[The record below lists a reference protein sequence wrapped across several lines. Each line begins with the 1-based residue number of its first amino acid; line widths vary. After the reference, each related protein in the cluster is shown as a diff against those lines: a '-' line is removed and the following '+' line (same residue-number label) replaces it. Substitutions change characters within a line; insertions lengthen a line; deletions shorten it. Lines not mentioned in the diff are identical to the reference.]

1 MDKRMG
7 WNLDSREHATFN
19 WIRPIPVHHGESVPP
34 SGGRTCSKVGSPFNP
49 IPVPVLDTARI
60 MAGPTLH
67 MRVFKRRFVFRI
79 AVVLLVVFWVTVLGP
94 EPPARISISP
104 GELVRAVT
112 IQRDSLIELCLIDH
126 VDPNGHDAQ
135 GRTPLLIAT
144 SQQDWKTAQRLIGVG
159 ALVDLADQNGFTP
172 LMATAMHGNLEIFRE
187 LLARSTRLHAEAR
200 CKDGTDLLGTA
211 LDGGNREIVRSV
223 VERLPTM
230 PQWRSST
237 QRALQAA
244 LMTGDKGEI
253 QLLLNKISAPPTPE
267 GKNVPLLAYAIAGN
281 DSSLFSTLLTCGA
294 DPNTVLPASCDKDF
308 LAMLPSKGFSSYI
321 EGDRGVTVLMLAAG
335 LDREDYLRTLLG
347 TKANRNLLTKRNKMS
362 ALDIAA
368 ETGHW
373 RSSQILLGGGPS
385 PDQLRVEISLAL
397 QRVALFKNGVPVYR
411 TQCSTGRQGYST
423 KTGEFVITNKERNH
437 RSTLYHV
444 EMPYFM
450 RLSCLD
456 FGMHAGVVPN
466 YPASHGCIRL
476 PEEAARKF
484 FSEIPIGT
492 LVTVQ

>member
-1 MDKRMG
+1 MTP
-7 WNLDSREHATFN
+7 A
-19 WIRPIPVHHGESVPP
+19 PITG
-34 SGGRTCSKVGSPFNP
+34 
-49 IPVPVLDTARI
+49 LDTAPI
-60 MAGPTLH
+60 IAGPTLP
-67 MRVFKRRFVFRI
+67 MRVFKKRFVFRI
-79 AVVLLVVFWVTVLGP
+79 GVVLLILFLATVLGP

-104 GELVRAVT
+104 SELVRAVT

-144 SQQDWKTAQRLIGVG
+144 SQQDWKTAQRLLGAG
-159 ALVDLADQNGFTP
+159 ALVDLSDKNGFTP
-172 LMATAMHGNLEIFRE
+172 LMAAAVHGNLEMFRE
-187 LLARSTRLHAEAR
+187 LLARSTNLHAETR
-200 CKDGTDLLGTA
+200 CKDGTDLLGVA
-211 LDGGNREIVRSV
+211 LDGGNPEIVRSV
-223 VERLPTM
+223 VERLPAM

-237 QRALQAA
+237 RRALQGA
-244 LMTGDKGEI
+244 LMTGDKSQI
-253 QLLLNKISAPPTPE
+253 QLLLSKHSAPPTPE
-267 GKNVPLLAYAIAGN
+267 GKNVPLLAYALAGN
-281 DSSLFSTLLTCGA
+281 DSSLFGTLLSCGA
-294 DPNTVLPASCDKDF
+294 DPNTVLPSRCDKDF
-308 LAMLPSKGFSSYI
+308 LGLLASKSFSSYV
-321 EGDRGVTVLMLAAG
+321 EGDKGLTVLMLAAG
-335 LDREDYLRTLLG
+335 LDREDYLRALLAAG
-347 TKANRNLLTKRNKMS
+347 ASRNQLTKRDKMS

-385 PDQLRVEISLAL
+385 PDQLRIEISLAL
-397 QRVALFKNGVPVYR
+397 QRVALVKNGVPVYR
-411 TQCSTGRQGYST
+411 AQCSTGRQGYST
-423 KTGEFVITNKERNH
+423 RTGDFVITNKERNH
-437 RSTLYHV
+437 RSTIYHV

-456 FGMHAGVVPN
+456 FGMHAGMVPN

>member
-1 MDKRMG
+1 
-7 WNLDSREHATFN
+7 
-19 WIRPIPVHHGESVPP
+19 
-34 SGGRTCSKVGSPFNP
+34 
-49 IPVPVLDTARI
+49 
-60 MAGPTLH
+60 MAGATLH
-67 MRVFKRRFVFRI
+67 MRLFKRRFVFRI
-79 AVVLLVVFWVTVLGP
+79 AVVLLVLFWATALGP
-94 EPPARISISP
+94 EPPTRISISP

-172 LMATAMHGNLEIFRE
+172 LMAAAMHGNLEIFRE
-187 LLARSTRLHAEAR
+187 LLARSTKLHAEAR
-200 CKDGTDLLGTA
+200 SKDGTDLLGTA
-211 LDGGNREIVRSV
+211 LDGGNRDIVRSV

-253 QLLLNKISAPPTPE
+253 QLLLSKISAPPTPE
-267 GKNVPLLAYAIAGN
+267 GKDVPLLAYAIAGN
-281 DSSLFSTLLTCGA
+281 DSSLFGTLLTCGA
-294 DPNTVLPASCDKDF
+294 DPNTVLPARCDKDF

-335 LDREDYLRTLLG
+335 LGREDYLRTLLG
-347 TKANRNLLTKRNKMS
+347 TKANRNLLTRRNKMS

-423 KTGEFVITNKERNH
+423 KTGDFVITNKERNH

>member
-1 MDKRMG
+1 M
-7 WNLDSREHATFN
+7 T
-19 WIRPIPVHHGESVPP
+19 
-34 SGGRTCSKVGSPFNP
+34 
-49 IPVPVLDTARI
+49 VLDTAPI
-60 MAGPTLH
+60 ISGPTLH

-79 AVVLLVVFWVTVLGP
+79 GVVLLILFWATALAP
-94 EPPARISISP
+94 EPPARTSISP

-126 VDPNGHDAQ
+126 VDPNGHDAR

-144 SQQDWKTAQRLIGVG
+144 SQQDWKTSQRLLGAG
-159 ALVDLADQNGFTP
+159 ALVDLADKNGFTP
-172 LMATAMHGNLEIFRE
+172 LMAAAMRGNLEIFRE
-187 LLARSTRLHAEAR
+187 LLTRSTNLHVEAR
-200 CKDGTDLLGTA
+200 CKDDNDLLGMA
-211 LDGGNREIVRSV
+211 LDGGDPKIVESV
-223 VERLPTM
+223 LERWPTL
-230 PQWRSST
+230 PQWRTST
-237 QRALQAA
+237 RRALQAA
-244 LMTGDKGEI
+244 LMTGNKGEI
-253 QLLLNKISAPPTPE
+253 QLLLSRHSAPPTPE
-267 GKNVPLLAYAIAGN
+267 GKNVPLLAYAVAGN
-281 DSSLFSTLLTCGA
+281 DSSLFGTLLACGA
-294 DPNTVLPASCDKDF
+294 DPNTILPSRCDKDF
-308 LAMLPSKGFSSYI
+308 LALFPSKSFSSYV
-321 EGDRGVTVLMLAAG
+321 EGDKGLTVLMLAAG
-335 LDREDYLRTLLG
+335 LDREDYLRALLAAG
-347 TKANRNLLTKRNKMS
+347 ANRNQLTRRDKMS

-397 QRVALFKNGVPVYR
+397 QRVALVKNGIAVYR

-423 KTGEFVITNKERNH
+423 KTGDFVITNKERNH
-437 RSTLYHV
+437 RSTIYHV

-456 FGMHAGVVPN
+456 FGMHAGIVPN

-476 PEEAARKF
+476 PADAARKF